1 MLMITMQI
9 DHKTFVDSSRLTKTL
24 AIAKRSC
31 YADLGSYCRPWQF
44 NFGLILARFCAQQR
58 SRGHQVLETR
68 MLCEND
74 LPDVINTRS
83 LMMMTMTMMMM
94 MMMMMMIIFLLTLSM
109 VMLVFVSLTF
119 GLHLIPFSVS
129 LSSVYVPVS
138 TFLSICA
145 VPMNAT
151 FWINSNFIVI
161 PNVLRFCST
170 ALGIIPKASMS
181 MGITLAS
188 TFLLIFANWYLCPVT
203 LCL

>member
-94 MMMMMMIIFLLTLSM
+94 MMTEIRIWRYYIADKMRILFEILMRCAHYQITVVVFSMSTVWVLRRSRKFLKI
-109 VMLVFVSLTF
+109 SL
-119 GLHLIPFSVS
+119 
-129 LSSVYVPVS
+129 PVS
-138 TFLSICA
+138 KILGKISEAIEPVLS
-145 VPMNAT
+145 
-151 FWINSNFIVI
+151 
-161 PNVLRFCST
+161 
-170 ALGIIPKASMS
+170 K
-181 MGITLAS
+181 
-188 TFLLIFANWYLCPVT
+188 Y
-203 LCL
+203 